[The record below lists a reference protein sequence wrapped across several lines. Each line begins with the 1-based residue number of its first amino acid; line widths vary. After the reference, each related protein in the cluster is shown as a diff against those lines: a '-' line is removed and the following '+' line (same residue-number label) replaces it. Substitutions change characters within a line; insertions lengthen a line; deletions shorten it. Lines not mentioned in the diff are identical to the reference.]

1 MTDERKAVEA
11 LREEWAK
18 LKEALLPVLVTSG
31 LFRGAAS
38 IPSVKAFEAALDA
51 AQGEAMTKGER
62 ERVADYILQ
71 NMADYDDEPIRDFC
85 ERVREGEFA
94 DAAQVEAGPSREALM
109 QVFRAA
115 TLWAYQFREGE
126 RAGDA
131 ATLLLLQLTRCE
143 SESGGSNG

>member
-1 MTDERKAVEA
+1 MTTGD
-11 LREEWAK
+11 K
-18 LKEALLPVLVTSG
+18 LHRVMQEKIAELG
-31 LFRGAAS
+31 
-38 IPSVKAFEAALDA
+38 LDA
-51 AQGEAMTKGER
+51 AHE
-62 ERVADYILQ
+62 
-71 NMADYDDEPIRDFC
+71 
-85 ERVREGEFA
+85 
-94 DAAQVEAGPSREALM
+94 EAGPSREALM